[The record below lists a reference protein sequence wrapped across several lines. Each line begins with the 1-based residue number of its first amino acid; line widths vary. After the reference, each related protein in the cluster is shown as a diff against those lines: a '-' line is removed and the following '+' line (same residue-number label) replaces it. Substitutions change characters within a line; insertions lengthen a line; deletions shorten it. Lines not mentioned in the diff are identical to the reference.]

1 MSIAE
6 SLLPEFDHE
15 MDNTR
20 RTLERVPEARFQW
33 KPHPRSGT
41 LGWLATHLAEL
52 PAWAINTIE
61 QDSLD
66 ISPGGR
72 PPQLVQSAVTLS
84 EVLEAF
90 ERNRVRARA
99 TIAGASD
106 AVLFQPWTLLNNGR
120 IVFAMP
126 RAAVLRGQI
135 FNHLVHH
142 RGQLTVYLRLN
153 DVPVPDLYGPSAD
166 EGSM

>member
-52 PAWAINTIE
+52 PAWAINTIGE
-61 QDSLD
+61 DSLD
-66 ISPGGR
+66 ISPDGQ
-72 PPQLVQSAVTLS
+72 PPKLVQSAATLGK
-84 EVLEAF
+84 VLETF
-90 ERNRVRARA
+90 DTNRARA
-99 TIAGASD
+99 RAAIPGASD
-106 AVLFQPWTLLNNGR
+106 AVLFQPWTLLSNGR

-126 RAAVLRGQI
+126 RVAVLRGQI

-166 EGSM
+166 EGSL

>member
-90 ERNRVRARA
+90 DRNRVRARA
-99 TIAGASD
+99 TIAGASCKSRVW
-106 AVLFQPWTLLNNGR
+106 ASR
-120 IVFAMP
+120 
-126 RAAVLRGQI
+126 
-135 FNHLVHH
+135 
-142 RGQLTVYLRLN
+142 
-153 DVPVPDLYGPSAD
+153 
-166 EGSM
+166 